1 LDESILN
8 GAIDLVF
15 DVPYHLHHIDKGKEM
30 NVVVF
35 DLDGTLADCSHRLH
49 YIKGE
54 TKDWAGFYAS
64 VKYDAPIPEMVK
76 LCKSLHVLNKIVI
89 CTGRSDVCR
98 DDTLDWLSDHGL
110 TCDALYMR
118 KANDRRPDY
127 VVKLDLLRL
136 MRRSGFDPYMVFED
150 RSQVVKMWRDA
161 GIRCLQVC
169 DGEY

>member
-1 LDESILN
+1 
-8 GAIDLVF
+8 
-15 DVPYHLHHIDKGKEM
+15 M

-49 YIKGE
+49 HIKGE
-54 TKDWAGFYAS
+54 TKDWDAFYAS

-89 CTGRSDVCR
+89 CTGRSDVCKN
-98 DDTLDWLSDHGL
+98 DTVDWLWTNGL
-110 TCDALYMR
+110 QCDALFMR

-127 VVKLDLLRL
+127 VVKLDLLKQ
-136 MRRSGFDPYMVFED
+136 MRISGFDPYMVFED

-169 DGEY
+169 EGDY